1 MVIKYSALP
10 FPRPIWRRKRSL
22 TDDLRLQQSPG
33 NTAKNVVIVMDGFKD
48 VDMETLEWAL
58 QNITTPCSTVTLLGI
73 MPWLNIP
80 LYSKTWRAVWMLE
93 FEDLINSK
101 EKPELKSDAKYLKLQ
116 AVVDL
121 CKKYGVR
128 TSPIKPLGTFDV
140 SDSTNMHVT
149 QVVPQKEVVMGFPLR
164 LLVLERIISLHAT
177 WVIFDSDKY
186 HKKNREF
193 YEKRIPCNAVMIN
206 EEGYVEMIKGW
217 PLMTDKGESAPGESP
232 ASLVPTPQLK
242 ISERLKEIL
251 EENEQE
257 EDNEQT
263 S

>member
-22 TDDLRLQQSPG
+22 ADDLRLQESPG
-33 NTAKNVVIVMDGFKD
+33 NTAKSVVIVMDGFKD

-58 QNITTPCSTVTLLGI
+58 QNITTPGSTVTLLGI

-80 LYSKTWRAVWMLE
+80 LSSKTWRAVWMLE
-93 FEDLINSK
+93 FEDLINLK

-116 AVVDL
+116 AVMDL
-121 CKKYGVR
+121 CRKYGFYF
-128 TSPIKPLGTFDV
+128 IA
-140 SDSTNMHVT
+140 MC
-149 QVVPQKEVVMGFPLR
+149 
-164 LLVLERIISLHAT
+164 
-177 WVIFDSDKY
+177 SDKY

-193 YEKRIPCNAVMIN
+193 YEKRIPCKVVMIN
-206 EEGYVEMIKGW
+206 EEGGVDMIRGW
-217 PLMTDKGESAPGESP
+217 PLMTDNGDSTPGESP
-232 ASLVPTPQLK
+232 ASLVPTPQLM

-251 EENEQE
+251 EENEHE

>member
-10 FPRPIWRRKRSL
+10 SPRPIWRRKRSL
-22 TDDLRLQQSPG
+22 ADDLRLQESPG
-33 NTAKNVVIVMDGFKD
+33 NTAKSVVIVMDGFKD

-58 QNITTPCSTVTLLGI
+58 QNITTPGSTVTLLGI

-80 LYSKTWRAVWMLE
+80 LSSKTWRAVWMLE
-93 FEDLINSK
+93 FEDLINLK

-116 AVVDL
+116 AVMDL
-121 CKKYGVR
+121 CRKYG
-128 TSPIKPLGTFDV
+128 
-140 SDSTNMHVT
+140 
-149 QVVPQKEVVMGFPLR
+149 VVPQKEVVMGFPLR

-193 YEKRIPCNAVMIN
+193 YEKRIPCKVVMIN
-206 EEGYVEMIKGW
+206 EEGGVDMIRGW
-217 PLMTDKGESAPGESP
+217 PLMTDNGDSTPGESP
-232 ASLVPTPQLK
+232 ASLVPTPQLM

-251 EENEQE
+251 EENEHE